1 MWILAFATAF
11 LCVGL
16 NAGNNL
22 NMRARIY
29 FSTCDNEWTTFI
41 LCPTGQKARLTWN
54 GNQLVNNSMV
64 SNQQLYYSY
73 YSYYFHAWY
82 YNYFNMTP
90 VRCELT
96 GNSSAASR
104 QWYSPTGV
112 ALPSSNMSS
121 GGYGQSLVQATGVDL
136 YSGGAYSIT
145 LGVHRCDI
153 VDGNGTLY
161 RLYVAIYND
170 PSLVLSTASCEFSIL
185 LYFNPKRKGT
195 GICEI
200 SFHSKFFYPLAG
212 PSDFWGV
219 QFQLVTPLP
228 IDPPVYQLACI
239 STYSPATTVQWMY
252 NGSPANTT
260 NFAAF
265 QLLTDPLSSTYKN
278 ILVVTGK
285 MAGNYSCTVTTLC
298 APACGNFVGPRSVTS
313 SLYIPGKHTGPT
325 CKNFT

>member
-11 LCVGL
+11 LCVSL

-29 FSTCDNEWTTFI
+29 LSTCDNEWTTFI

-73 YSYYFHAWY
+73 YSYYY
-82 YNYFNMTP
+82 GTTTSYTP

-104 QWYSPTGV
+104 QWYSPTGA
-112 ALPSSNMSS
+112 ALPSRNMSS
-121 GGYGQSLVQATGVDL
+121 SRGYGQTLVQATGVDL

-170 PSLVLSTASCEFSIL
+170 PSLVGSSTASCEFSIL
-185 LYFNPKRKGT
+185 LYFNPKTEGDRHMQNL
-195 GICEI
+195 I
-200 SFHSKFFYPLAG
+200 SFEVLFQLSV
-212 PSDFWGV
+212 SWTV
-219 QFQLVTPLP
+219 QFLGRP
-228 IDPPVYQLACI
+228 ISAGDTSAGHPASVPAGLHQHVFSRHYRPMDAQRQSSKYYQLCHLSVAD
-239 STYSPATTVQWMY
+239 
-252 NGSPANTT
+252 GSSIVHLQEHPSGDREDGW
-260 NFAAF
+260 
-265 QLLTDPLSSTYKN
+265 QLLLHCYD
-278 ILVVTGK
+278 LV
-285 MAGNYSCTVTTLC
+285 
-298 APACGNFVGPRSVTS
+298 RTS
-313 SLYIPGKHTGPT
+313 MR
-325 CKNFT
+325 